1 MHVYVYICINVW
13 NVVIPVEEIALLPT
27 HYLTKLLILGM
38 RKKTLSWSSVKS
50 KRFSLRPLPFL
61 FVARPYYRRHYIIQ
75 TGGLEWALIG
85 KPLTGVLAH
94 TVSEGEAA

>member
-38 RKKTLSWSSVKS
+38 RKKTLS
-50 KRFSLRPLPFL
+50 
-61 FVARPYYRRHYIIQ
+61 
-75 TGGLEWALIG
+75 
-85 KPLTGVLAH
+85 
-94 TVSEGEAA
+94 